1 MNERLLVRRWA
12 MNITFACV
20 SHRFRL
26 SRSNKN
32 KDASLIVLFITCC
45 VRRLMQWSAFFFLE
59 TLQWLWRVGYF
70 VPGWKGRT
78 RREGGGGDCWEALTT
93 SSPLRFWRVRS
104 PWQLFFEAIRWVRKW
119 AEASQRVDTNRT
131 QACAQTDDAPKPRCD
146 EDEW

>member
-45 VRRLMQWSAFFFLE
+45 VRRLMQWSAFFFF
-59 TLQWLWRVGYF
+59 RNPSVA
-70 VPGWKGRT
+70 VKGRLFCSWMK
-78 RREGGGGDCWEALTT
+78 RKNGEGGGGDCWEALTT